1 MGRRGARGEPTRWP
15 AGAQGGAQGASR
27 CKSRYGP
34 PRLADVAM
42 KLPVTPEFLAQA
54 SQFRLRHQCQDCVLY
69 DADRPVRDRCAH
81 GYPTDEHTRALE
93 QLELVF
99 CKDFE
104 AL

>member
-1 MGRRGARGEPTRWP
+1 
-15 AGAQGGAQGASR
+15 
-27 CKSRYGP
+27 
-34 PRLADVAM
+34 M

-54 SQFRLRHQCQDCVLY
+54 SEYQLRHQCEDCMLY

-81 GYPTDEHTRALE
+81 GYPTDEHARAFA

-104 AL
+104 AV